1 MKLAIGEKIALL
13 RKKRNVTQTELA
25 EYLYLTPQTVSRWEV
40 GSGTP
45 EVTLLPRI
53 ATFFGVS
60 IDELFGVTS
69 LERTE
74 DLAVKYSI
82 LRDDSSLREA
92 MEQLDSQL
100 QTVDAALSGGL
111 GDVETLMRDRDK
123 LESLKIHVLINQG
136 REAFKRAYEIT
147 DRFVQKTEGHPEHP
161 WYLPMRMERD
171 HLSLHIGRG
180 RETLEERRREL
191 AGHPDEVTLQ
201 RCLNILLNA
210 ERYEEVLAVYEEAE
224 GPIRELL
231 DPPTEKNLGM
241 WEPILDAAFYLS
253 RKDFVEQYLPPV
265 LEVCNEESEFFFLL
279 SLRKLYRVEGQV
291 EKAAALKE
299 RLLYLLPRLS
309 FCQIEEDLYRKQI
322 EECGP

>member
-136 REAFKRAYEIT
+136 REAFKRACEIT
-147 DRFVQKTEGHPEHP
+147 GRFVQKTEGHPEHP
-161 WYLPMRMERD
+161 WYLRMRLEQD
-171 HLSLHIGRG
+171 HLSLHLGRG

-191 AGHPDEVTLQ
+191 AEHPDGITLQ
-201 RCLNILLNA
+201 RCLHMLVNSQ
-210 ERYEEVLAVYEEAE
+210 RYEEVLAVYEEAE

-231 DPPTEKNLGM
+231 DPPAEKNLGM
-241 WEPILDAAFYLS
+241 WEPILDAAFNLD
-253 RKDFVEQYLPPV
+253 KTDFVEQYLPPI
-265 LEVCNEESEFFFLL
+265 LEVCDEEYEFGFLMA
-279 SLRKLYRVEGQV
+279 LRRMYSRGGQV
-291 EKAAALKE
+291 EKAESLKE
-299 RLLYLLPRLS
+299 RLLCLLPRLS
-309 FCQIEEDLYRKQI
+309 LCQIEEDLFRKSI
-322 EECGP
+322 EEPTA

>member
-1 MKLAIGEKIALL
+1 MKLTIGEKIALL

-45 EVTLLPRI
+45 EITLLPRI

-92 MEQLDSQL
+92 MEHLDSQL
-100 QTVDAALSGGL
+100 QTVDAALNSGL
-111 GDVETLMRDRDK
+111 GDAETLMRDHDK

-136 REAFKRAYEIT
+136 REGFKRALEIT

-161 WYLPMRMERD
+161 WYLCMRLQRD
-171 HLSLHIGRG
+171 QLSHNLGRG

-191 AGHPDEVTLQ
+191 AEHPDEVTLT
-201 RCLNILLNA
+201 RCLHMLIHTQ
-210 ERYEEVLAVYEEAE
+210 RYEEVLAIYEEAE
-224 GPIRELL
+224 GPVRELV

-265 LEVCNEESEFFFLL
+265 LEVCNAEHEFFFLWDL
-279 SLRKLYRVEGQV
+279 MKLYREDGQA
-291 EKAAALKE
+291 EKAAELKE
-299 RLLYLLPRLS
+299 RLLYRLPQLS
-309 FCQIEEDLYRKQI
+309 FCQIEEDLYRKRI
-322 EECGP
+322 EACDP

>member
-1 MKLAIGEKIALL
+1 MKLTIGEKIALL

-92 MEQLDSQL
+92 MEQIDSQL

-111 GDVETLMRDRDK
+111 GDAETLMRDHDK

-161 WYLPMRMERD
+161 WDGAGSPQPPHRAGPRD
-171 HLSLHIGRG
+171 PGGAPPGACRAPGRG
-180 RETLEERRREL
+180 HAPALSQYPAERR
-191 AGHPDEVTLQ
+191 
-201 RCLNILLNA
+201 
-210 ERYEEVLAVYEEAE
+210 
-224 GPIRELL
+224 
-231 DPPTEKNLGM
+231 
-241 WEPILDAAFYLS
+241 
-253 RKDFVEQYLPPV
+253 
-265 LEVCNEESEFFFLL
+265 
-279 SLRKLYRVEGQV
+279 
-291 EKAAALKE
+291 AL
-299 RLLYLLPRLS
+299 
-309 FCQIEEDLYRKQI
+309 
-322 EECGP
+322 